1 MFAISFI
8 GISLLHAQDILGL
21 LPMSDFGTLIC
32 NMIDVVLTYV
42 ILLVVVAGVYPIL
55 NKELLNT
62 LTAKP

>member
-1 MFAISFI
+1 
-8 GISLLHAQDILGL
+8 
-21 LPMSDFGTLIC
+21 MSDFGTLIC